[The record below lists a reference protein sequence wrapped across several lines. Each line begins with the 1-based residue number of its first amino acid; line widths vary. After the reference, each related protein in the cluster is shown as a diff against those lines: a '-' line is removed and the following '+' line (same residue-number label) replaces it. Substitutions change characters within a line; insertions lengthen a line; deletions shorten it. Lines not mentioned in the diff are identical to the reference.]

1 MYCMFQGHTEL
12 ASRAKAIVVMN
23 EVIFN
28 KQVSQKYT
36 LLAFILIN
44 EV

>member
-1 MYCMFQGHTEL
+1 MYFTFQGHTEL
-12 ASRAKAIVVMN
+12 ASRAKAIEGMN

-28 KQVSQKYT
+28 NQVSQKYT
-36 LLAFILIN
+36 LIAFILIN

>member
-1 MYCMFQGHTEL
+1 MFQGHAEL
-12 ASRAKAIVVMN
+12 ASGAEASVVMN

-28 KQVSQKYT
+28 NQVSQKYT